1 MRLISKINKIL
12 ILVLPKMNLLR
23 MKPLAMAQ
31 RKWWSKTRQPRLTK
45 VMQPM
50 MIKKRKRRKMMRKRR
65 RRMMIIRNMIKQN
78 PFLMVYKLRQKNLN
92 QNRICKLK
100 KMLILR
106 PLVLLQQLINHD
118 ILIDKI
124 KEEVIRIMDK
134 IGDIIKINI
143 KTDRDRIS
151 NIIDHIIKDNNNNKI
166 VIPPING

>member
-23 MKPLAMAQ
+23 MKPLAMAH
-31 RKWWSKTRQPRLTK
+31 RKWWSKTKWLRLTK

-50 MIKKRKRRKMMRKRR
+50 MIKKKRR
-65 RRMMIIRNMIKQN
+65 RRMMRIRNMIKQN

-134 IGDIIKINI
+134 IGDIIRINI